1 MIISNQKFEKEII
14 EKQILS
20 AEHDLG
26 LPLGSKERMYLE
38 ERAKLLSEKMQQVAR
53 ALPDELVGLDC
64 VQAFVSNMSTATSL
78 EELSLTDGTTLPEE
92 LLSAPTIE
100 WTSPKWAKAG
110 DIVVL
115 AGKGHET
122 YQEIRGVKRPF
133 DEKVVVRD
141 LLAELQAEKTHA

>member
-1 MIISNQKFEKEII
+1 MIEDRHAAIR
-14 EKQILS
+14 S
-20 AEHDLG
+20 AL
-26 LPLGSKERMYLE
+26 
-38 ERAKLLSEKMQQVAR
+38 
-53 ALPDELVGLDC
+53 
-64 VQAFVSNMSTATSL
+64 NM
-78 EELSLTDGTTLPEE
+78 
-92 LLSAPTIE
+92 
-100 WTSPKWAKAG
+100 AKAG